1 MEIWK
6 DVKDYEGHYQVSNLG
21 RVKALYREFIGK
33 DGKLKKYSE
42 RILLWD
48 ISSRGTTSY
57 ARVTL
62 SKDYIT
68 NRMQVHRIVAE
79 HFIANT
85 GNKECVNH
93 IDNNGLNNTLENL
106 EWVTHSENMLH
117 AQRQGRLTQA
127 QSSGGKKGSAVNI
140 QKMLANFQLI
150 VNTQIGGYLV
160 KSINGRNIR
169 GKVTLLVQCVHCSND
184 YTRTYEYIC
193 NYPQQGCIKCKH
205 KVKI

>member
-6 DVKDYEGHYQVSNLG
+6 DVKGYEGHYQVSNLG

-42 RILLWD
+42 RILSWD
-48 ISSRGTTSY
+48 ISTRGNTSY

-68 NRMQVHRIVAE
+68 NRVQVHRLVAE
-79 HFIANT
+79 HFIVNT

-117 AQRQGRLTQA
+117 AQRQGRLTLA

-140 QKMLANFQLI
+140 QKMLARVQLLI
-150 VNTQIGGYLV
+150 NTQIGGYLI
-160 KSINGRNIR
+160 KGINGKDKR
-169 GKVTLLVQCVHCSND
+169 GRTTLLVQCVHCTNN
-184 YTRTYEYIC
+184 YTRALEYIE
-193 NYPQQGCIKCKH
+193 NFPQQGCIKCKH